1 MLPWTKLTHLG
12 DTSLIAP
19 AALLIGLWL
28 LVARRHRLL
37 CWWCALLTGSM
48 LLVAGSKIAF
58 IGWGV
63 GIPALNFTGISG
75 HTTFAMAVWPVLAFL
90 VLQHYPPL
98 LRTGGVVFALTIAV
112 LVGFSRLV
120 LQFHSTAEVVAGY
133 LLGATVSIVFIW
145 ISGSLRHT
153 SLSRMLLATSLAA
166 LLAASSIQAAPTQYW
181 LIRVALYV
189 SGHEQ
194 PFVRSQ
200 PLAFPADNRG
210 AIRLATFHY
219 QASDRPPSLPQKATR
234 DQDPHK

>member
-1 MLPWTKLTHLG
+1 MLPWTKITHLG

-37 CWWCALLTGSM
+37 FWWCALLTWTM

-58 IGWGV
+58 IGWGI
-63 GIPALNFTGISG
+63 GIPTLNFTGISG

-90 VLQHYPPL
+90 LLQRSSPL
-98 LRTGGVVFALTIAV
+98 LRAGGVVFALSIAV

-200 PLAFPADNRG
+200 RLTFPVDNRR
-210 AIRLATFHY
+210 AIRLAIFHY
-219 QASDRPPSLPQKATR
+219 QASDGPAGLPKKAAG
-234 DQDPHK
+234 DQDSPK